1 MTITEIIG
9 KREFEEAIKV
19 DKPVLIDF
27 MASWCAPCKM
37 QAPIIHEFSEE
48 LKGKVK
54 IIKVDVD
61 QNPFLAER
69 YGINS
74 IPTLAVFKDGELQE
88 KTVGLTAKAQL
99 SEMLIKYL

>member
-1 MTITEIIG
+1 MSQVTEILG
-9 KREFEEAIKV
+9 EKEFYDQTIQGV
-19 DKPVLIDF
+19 TLVDF

-74 IPTLAVFKDGELQE
+74 IPTLAVFKDGEMQE
-88 KTVGLTAKAQL
+88 KTVGLSAKAQL

>member
-1 MTITEIIG
+1 MSQVTEILG
-9 KREFEEAIKV
+9 DKEFYGEIIEGV
-19 DKPVLIDF
+19 TLVDF

-37 QAPIIHEFSEE
+37 QAPIIHEFNEE
-48 LKGKVK
+48 IKGKIK

-61 QNPFLAER
+61 QNPTLAER